1 MVLRHFLKKERAK
14 GAYINGVRFKRGR
27 GSKMSS
33 NNRIIEGKNRVK
45 GGGGGSKRTQQNR
58 TSFMHDP

>member
-45 GGGGGSKRTQQNR
+45 GGGGVKK
-58 TSFMHDP
+58 DPTKSDIIYA